1 VGCLQTTGSEI
12 QKKSVRATEQD
23 RPDVVQARFIWQETA
38 EFVDAERLVFLD
50 ETGLTTDMMR
60 LRGWAFEGQRVVDAT
75 PGGHWQTNTLV
86 SAIHADG
93 IVAAMILDGPLNGE
107 SFEGFC
113 RDCLG
118 PALRPGQI
126 VVLDNLSSH
135 KSAAAEQW
143 IRQAGASVAF
153 LPPYS
158 PDLNPIENIFSKIK
172 QLVRGLRPRSWKQII
187 SAAKTTLLEVTAN
200 DCINAIQ
207 HCGYEFY

>member
-1 VGCLQTTGSEI
+1 
-12 QKKSVRATEQD
+12 VRATEQD
-23 RPDVVQARFIWQETA
+23 RPDVVQARFVWQETA
-38 EFVDAERLVFLD
+38 EWVDAERLVFLD

-60 LRGWAFEGQRVVDAT
+60 LRGWAFEGQRVVDAS

-93 IVAAMILDGPLNGE
+93 VVAAMVLDGPLNGE

-113 RDCLG
+113 RSCLG
-118 PALRPGQI
+118 PALQPGQI

-135 KSAAAEQW
+135 KSAAAERW
-143 IRQAGASVAF
+143 IREAGASMAF

-158 PDLNPIENIFSKIK
+158 PDLNPIEKIFSKIK
-172 QLVRGLRPRSWKQII
+172 QLVRGLRPRSWQQII
-187 SAAKTTLLEVTAN
+187 NAARTTLLAVTAN

-207 HCGYEFY
+207 HCGYEFC